1 MNLKPLSRAVLTAA
15 LATGLSAT
23 SALAVTPLHA
33 PPAET
38 ASTPAG
44 TAKAAG
50 VVAVPAPPSD
60 AKAAPATK
68 PAAATAA
75 PPSAATKPA
84 VNAMPAPPPAVKP
97 SGTGAATTQA
107 PGQTPTVPDLK
118 VEGPV
123 APGQAQG
130 AQPEI
135 EVAFVLDT
143 TGSMGGLLEGAK
155 QKIFSIASRIAK
167 GKPTPHLKVALVAYR
182 DVGDAYVTKRFDLSD
197 DLDAVFAELRKLQAD
212 GGGDSPEHVGR
223 GLGEAVSLL
232 KWNQNREVM
241 KVIFLVGDAPP
252 AQREAAWDFKLW
264 SKRAKERHIVVNTVR
279 CGGDDATEVSWRY
292 VAKLTDGTFD
302 SIDAA
307 GGMVAV
313 ATPFDAELSRVNA
326 ELASKT
332 LYAGRKEAQVMNR
345 ARADAMKSM
354 APEAAADRISYMKA
368 SRGAGKGGAAAAE
381 VSSAPAAIGG
391 AVDLL
396 EKPAALAA
404 LKDDELP
411 EELQGLKKEEQ
422 SAKVKQLATERKALE
437 QQVAKLASDRDQWLT
452 KNAPPKEDAFDAN
465 VMKSVK
471 TQAAK
476 FGVAY

>member
-23 SALAVTPLHA
+23 SALAVTPVLA
-33 PPAET
+33 PPAAT
-38 ASTPAG
+38 ASKP
-44 TAKAAG
+44 G
-50 VVAVPAPPSD
+50 VVAVPAPPTD
-60 AKAAPATK
+60 AKAAATK
-68 PAAATAA
+68 PAATPTAA
-75 PPSAATKPA
+75 PPSAATKPG
-84 VNAMPAPPPAVKP
+84 VHAMPAPPPAVKP
-97 SGTGAATTQA
+97 SGTGAPAPHA
-107 PGQTPTVPDLK
+107 PGQPPAAPDSQKQEVPG
-118 VEGPV
+118 GPSQN
-123 APGQAQG
+123 AR
-130 AQPEI
+130 PEI

-182 DVGDAYVTKRFDLSD
+182 DVGDAYVTKRFDLND
-197 DLDAVFAELRKLQAD
+197 DLDAVFAELRKLQAN

-232 KWNQNREVM
+232 KWNQDREVM

-252 AQREAAWDFKLW
+252 ARREAAWDFKLW
-264 SKRAKERHIVVNTVR
+264 SQRAKERHIVVNTVR
-279 CGGDDATEVSWRY
+279 CGGDDATEASWRY

-313 ATPFDAELSRVNA
+313 ATPFDAELSRTNA

-332 LYAGRKEAQVMNR
+332 LYAGRKEAQAMNK
-345 ARADAMKSM
+345 ARADVMKGMS
-354 APEAAADRISYMKA
+354 AEAAADRISYMKT
-368 SRGAGKGGAAAAE
+368 SRSAGKAGAAAAE
-381 VSSAPAAIGG
+381 VSSAPSAIGG

-396 EKPAALAA
+396 EQPAALASIQ
-404 LKDDELP
+404 DDELP
-411 EELQGLKKEEQ
+411 PELRGLKKEEQ

-437 QQVAKLASDRDQWLT
+437 QQAAKLASDRDQWLT

>member
-1 MNLKPLSRAVLTAA
+1 MPV
-15 LATGLSAT
+15 
-23 SALAVTPLHA
+23 
-33 PPAET
+33 PPA
-38 ASTPAG
+38 
-44 TAKAAG
+44 
-50 VVAVPAPPSD
+50 
-60 AKAAPATK
+60 
-68 PAAATAA
+68 
-75 PPSAATKPA
+75 
-84 VNAMPAPPPAVKP
+84 
-97 SGTGAATTQA
+97 Q
-107 PGQTPTVPDLK
+107 GQDV
-118 VEGPV
+118 
-123 APGQAQG
+123 QAQG
-130 AQPEI
+130 TRPEI

-167 GKPTPHLKVALVAYR
+167 GKPSPHLKIALVAYR

-197 DLDAVFAELRKLQAD
+197 DLDSVFAELRKLQAD

-252 AQREAAWDFKLW
+252 AQREAEWDFKTW

-279 CGGDDATEVSWRY
+279 CGGDSSTEVSWRY

-313 ATPFDAELSRVNA
+313 ATPFDEELSRVNA

-345 ARADAMKSM
+345 VRADAMKGMS
-354 APEAAADRISYMKA
+354 AEAAADRISYMKS
-368 SRGAGKGGAAAAE
+368 SRGAGMSAPSAAA
-381 VSSAPAAIGG
+381 VSSAPATVGG
-391 AVDLL
+391 AVDLVDQ
-396 EKPAALAA
+396 PTALASV
-404 LKDDELP
+404 KDDELP
-411 EELQGLKKEEQ
+411 DELKGLKKEEQ
-422 SAKVKQLATERKALE
+422 AAKVKQLSAERKALE
-437 QQVAKLASDRDQWLT
+437 QKVAKLASDRDQWLN
-452 KNAPPKEDAFDAN
+452 KNAPAKEDAFDAN